1 VSSEEPSMRV
11 SRQESNSPKIMKMVS
26 EVSTKVLVI
35 TSIQE
40 GKYTEWVLPVVII
53 YLAAMPL
60 LFN

>member
-11 SRQESNSPKIMKMVS
+11 SRQERNSPKIMKMVS
-26 EVSTKVLVI
+26 ELSTKVLVI

-53 YLAAMPL
+53 YFAAMPL